1 MNNLD
6 RQYISILKQILN
18 EGYEK
23 KNRTS
28 VNTLSIFGTEIRHN
42 MASGFP
48 LLTTKKVAWKT
59 AVKET
64 LWFLSGSTDIR
75 KLWKRGVS
83 VWDGDWYKNYSENT
97 SSPYSLKDM
106 KEFALQKKTGFH
118 ESIWDLNKIYGHQ
131 WRHWGQ
137 KNCKNYDG
145 IDQIQNLLDLLKN
158 NPDSRRMIVS
168 GWNVSDLPKMT
179 LPPCHYSFEV
189 WTRELSL
196 EEIEKHRKP
205 GRVPPERAISLKWN
219 QRSADFPL
227 GVPFNLVGYGAILLM
242 LGDEMNM
249 IPESLI
255 GSFGDSH
262 IYVNQVEGIKEQ
274 VGRKGFDLPHM
285 MVEDGIYS
293 GLADFNLTTDYLHEP
308 SIKFPLTN

>member
-23 KNRTS
+23 TNRTG

-42 MASGFP
+42 MADGFP
-48 LLTTKKVAWKT
+48 ILTTKKVAWKT
-59 AVKET
+59 AIKET

-75 KLWKRGVS
+75 KLWRRGVS

-97 SSPYSLKDM
+97 SSPYSLKEM

-118 ESIWDLNKIYGHQ
+118 ESIWDLSKIYGWQ

-137 KNCKNYDG
+137 KSYNNYDG
-145 IDQIQNLLDLLKN
+145 VDQIENLLTLLKES
-158 NPDSRRMIVS
+158 PDSRRMLVNS
-168 GWNVSDLPKMT
+168 WNVSDLPQMT

-189 WTRELSL
+189 WTRELSP

-205 GRVPPERAISLKWN
+205 GRIPPERAISLKWN

-242 LGDEMNM
+242 LGDEINM
-249 IPESLI
+249 IPETLI

-274 VGRKGFDLPHM
+274 VERKGFDLPHM
-285 MVEDGIYS
+285 IVEDGIYS
-293 GLADFNLTTDYLHEP
+293 GISDFNLTTQYLHDP
-308 SIKFPLTN
+308 SIKFPLSN